1 MKANKIITQYLTDV
15 SNIHSVSSYVEV
27 YKEIL
32 KNIDLIIENEFIED
46 QLSHYC
52 GSLKSAI
59 ERILEYLKTH
69 NVNSKHY
76 FVLAKEINILLS
88 QFEKIMIE
96 KGFEVKESLEEEKV
110 ISMYQRIA
118 LKLNAEKQYLPHAYE
133 LEKEFKKYI
142 KIEDIEQK
150 KHEPKEKVLDPT
162 NLSFKNEF
170 DKVKEIEIYNHF
182 NKHLVNNGYLT
193 KNELEIFLTEAFY
206 KKNIPDLKFDL
217 KNIPNKKTIIN
228 IFYSYYMLAQKP
240 HGKKPQYVKLLTDY
254 FNGYEYSNTL
264 TNFAKH
270 YY

>member
-96 KGFEVKESLEEEKV
+96 KGFEVKESSEEEKV

-133 LEKEFKKYI
+133 LEKEFKEYI

-150 KHEPKEKVLDPT
+150 ELEAKSNAKRNEIDKEIFDLTLQFATGKLDSYFKINSDKTTYTNNKLSAPKIAKEIKKESLEKYILCTLNYHNSTKNLWKSKKYLNAVYDYSIKNKEITLTYFFKEKH
-162 NLSFKNEF
+162 NQ
-170 DKVKEIEIYNHF
+170 
-182 NKHLVNNGYLT
+182 
-193 KNELEIFLTEAFY
+193 
-206 KKNIPDLKFDL
+206 
-217 KNIPNKKTIIN
+217 IN
-228 IFYSYYMLAQKP
+228 Q
-240 HGKKPQYVKLLTDY
+240 D
-254 FNGYEYSNTL
+254 
-264 TNFAKH
+264 
-270 YY
+270 